1 MTILFQIIFILFGFI
16 SALMLIK
23 FLYLS
28 RNSGIILNPSVAIVL
43 VSAILLTSFILFN
56 FNEILIETSKT
67 LESTE
72 SNNLLKKQIQ
82 YSSVLLLFLYA
93 LNILS
98 FVLSHIAYGIIFK
111 WTDATEKLK
120 ENNIEYSLLRG
131 AIFLGIGIAL
141 TSFATSIFQDIFIET
156 VQNIIPLS

>member
-1 MTILFQIIFILFGFI
+1 MTILIQIIFILFGFI
-16 SALMLIK
+16 SALILLK

-28 RNSGIILNPSVAIVL
+28 KNSGIILNSSVAIVL

-56 FNEILIETSKT
+56 FNEIFIESAKT

-72 SNNLLKKQIQ
+72 NNNSLKKEIQ
-82 YSSVLLLFLYA
+82 YTSVLLLFLYV

-98 FVLSHIAYGIIFK
+98 FVLSHIIYGIIFK
-111 WTDATEKLK
+111 WTDATEELK

-141 TSFATSIFQDIFIET
+141 TSFATSIFKDIFMET
-156 VQNIIPLS
+156 VQTIIPLS